1 MDLLANGCVTK
12 EWSNVGSLTKERL
25 TAEHP
30 FRNREIF
37 SKTHTQKV
45 KQTKELLRKSRQL
58 ILIGKIM

>member
-1 MDLLANGCVTK
+1 M
-12 EWSNVGSLTKERL
+12 
-25 TAEHP
+25 HP